1 MSEEV
6 HTVTIFFNRRSSG
19 QAAPALMF
27 VVFQKQPAPAQLL
40 PTTEERN
47 MPEKYIFIVI
57 KYPQAGTA
65 FNAITA
71 IMDLM
76 RDQIISLKDALAVT
90 KTETGEITLCQA
102 QNAPAGPGFLNG
114 RLIGIIFAE
123 LFGSAAWDMNGALAG
138 TATSLLGQGIQD
150 LLLEEFGEK
159 MTPEESAVTA
169 LLEHADWRKALD
181 HMRPLNFQ
189 GEMVI
194 SQNVTGDLVQA
205 EQLLDNQKIVFV
217 ATEEAETPPNEGK
230 DVVAV
235 PETLAVPAPKGLK
248 YIEGIGD
255 VYRVKLFEAGIR
267 SVDELLEEG
276 STSKGRKEIAEQTGI
291 SETLLLR
298 WINHADL
305 YRIHGIGPQYA
316 ELLEVAGV
324 DTVPELAQ
332 RVPANLLEKMTA
344 ANAQRK
350 LVRHL
355 PALVQVES
363 WVTQAKELPRKI
375 NY

>member
-1 MSEEV
+1 M
-6 HTVTIFFNRRSSG
+6 
-19 QAAPALMF
+19 
-27 VVFQKQPAPAQLL
+27 
-40 PTTEERN
+40 EERA

-65 FNAITA
+65 TQALAA
-71 IMDLM
+71 IMELLQ
-76 RDQIISLKDALAVT
+76 DQIISLKDAVAVS
-90 KTETGEITLCQA
+90 KAETGEITLCRA
-102 QNAPAGPGFLNG
+102 QVVPMGTGFLDG

-123 LFGSAAWDMNGALAG
+123 LFGTAGWDRNGALAG
-138 TATSLLGQGIQD
+138 TAFDLLGQGIQD

-159 MTPEESAVTA
+159 MIPDESAVVA

-189 GEMVI
+189 GAMVI
-194 SQNVTGDLVQA
+194 SQNVIGDLAQA
-205 EQLLDNQKIVFV
+205 EQLLDNQEIIFV
-217 ATEEAETPPNEGK
+217 AQEQTEAQTDEGK
-230 DVVAV
+230 EVVAV

-248 YIEGIGD
+248 YIEGIGE
-255 VYRVKLFEAGIR
+255 VYRVKLFETGIH

-276 STSKGRKEIAEQTGI
+276 STPKGRKEIAEGTGI

-298 WINHADL
+298 WINQADL

-316 ELLEVAGV
+316 ELLEAAGV

-332 RVPANLLEKMTA
+332 RVPANLHEAMGTA
-344 ANAQRK
+344 NSQRK
-350 LVRHL
+350 MVRHL
-355 PALVQVES
+355 PALAQVAS